1 MSRERRQDRLKA
13 AYGDA
18 HQRLMRVLYIAD
30 PEHMGRSVGAP
41 EDEYSDVATR
51 LMTSLRGATT
61 ADQARAATLAMYP
74 NATEDLI
81 KEVTEVWRVFSET
94 TATDR
99 AVD

>member
-1 MSRERRQDRLKA
+1 
-13 AYGDA
+13 
-18 HQRLMRVLYIAD
+18 
-30 PEHMGRSVGAP
+30 
-41 EDEYSDVATR
+41 
-51 LMTSLRGATT
+51 MTSLRGATT